1 MYKSVFEYI
10 TTEEN
15 NFKTAKVPLT
25 RSKDWNFPEHIE
37 RCVNVANGWFH
48 QGSNDINNGRPYD
61 DLVSPILEVAFR
73 SEGFDVKDIEP
84 YVNDKDNYYKS
95 FLVRKYHPQWAR
107 KNSLDTFIDD
117 LVETSVVFGLAL
129 VKNVNNVRPEVV
141 DLKTIA
147 FCDQTDILAGPIC
160 IKHQYTPSEI
170 NEFRG
175 KWDNDA
181 IDMAIAL
188 SRNEVEVSTAGD
200 QKVKTPGK
208 YIEAYELRGNLPKS
222 WIEEGGSPTE
232 YTPQMQVICYYND
245 SKGVKQ
251 GITLYKGVD
260 KPLTDNFKALKIDRV
275 RSKGRACGKGTVETL
290 FQPQVWNN
298 YSAIKIKEMLD
309 AAALMLLQTEDQ
321 SFKGKNKLSNLTNN
335 TVMVH
340 EPGQPLT
347 QVTIQPQNLVAFTN
361 QQQKLQ
367 EDARILGSASEA
379 SLGTNP
385 TSGTPLGTT
394 EIVTQQGQGVHEY
407 RQGKIATF
415 VGELYLDWILGY
427 LVAEMNSGKTF
438 LEELSVD
445 ELAEVA
451 ENVATQASNQW
462 IWDRLAETGEFPTEE
477 ERTLR
482 KEAEKQGFLKKG
494 SKHFI
499 EALKDEL
506 KTLPVD
512 VFINIKGKQKDMV
525 RTADSIT
532 KLLIPLIQNPDAYR
546 NSGVGKVFNELLEN
560 AGFSPV
566 NFAELT
572 KELPQQ
578 TNPQQ
583 AMAQPQLQQG
593 Q

>member
-15 NFKTAKVPLT
+15 NFKTARVPLT
-25 RSKDWNFPEHIE
+25 RSKDWNFPDHIE
-37 RCVNVANGWFH
+37 RCTNVANGWFH

-61 DLVSPILEVAFR
+61 DLVTPILEVAFR

-84 YVNDKDNYYKS
+84 YVNDEDNYYKS
-95 FLVRKYHPQWAR
+95 FSVRKYHPQWAR

-117 LVETSVVFGLAL
+117 LVETSIIYGLAL

-175 KWDNDA
+175 KWNNDA

-188 SRNEVEVSTAGD
+188 ALSEKEVSTAGD

-208 YIEAYELRGNLPKS
+208 YIEAYELRGNLPES
-222 WIEEGGSPTE
+222 WIKDGGSPTE
-232 YTPQMQVICYYND
+232 YTPQMHVVCYYND
-245 SKGVKQ
+245 NKGNKC
-251 GITLYKGVD
+251 GITLYKGID
-260 KPLTDNFKALKIDRV
+260 KPLTDNFKALKIDRI
-275 RSKGRACGKGTVETL
+275 RSKGRACGKATVETL

-309 AAALMLLQTEDQ
+309 AAALMLLQTTDQ
-321 SFKGKNKLSNLTNN
+321 SFKGKNKVSDLKNN
-335 TVMVH
+335 TVMVT
-340 EPGQPLT
+340 EDGTTLNPVQ
-347 QVTIQPQNLVAFTN
+347 IQAQNMTAFTN
-361 QQQKLQ
+361 HQVKLQ

-407 RQGKIATF
+407 RQGKITTF
-415 VGELYLDWILGY
+415 VAELYLDWILGY
-427 LVAEMNSGKTF
+427 LVDEMNSGKTF

-451 ENVATQASNQW
+451 ENVSVQASNQW
-462 IWDRLAETGEFPTEE
+462 IWERLAETGEFPIEE
-477 ERTLR
+477 ERQVR
-482 KEAEKQGFLKKG
+482 KDAEKQGFLKKG

-525 RTADSIT
+525 HAADSIT
-532 KLLIPLIQNPDAYR
+532 KILIPLIQNPDAYR

-566 NFAELT
+566 NFAEIT

-578 TNPQQ
+578 TNSQPQ
-583 AMAQPQLQQG
+583 AQPQLQQG